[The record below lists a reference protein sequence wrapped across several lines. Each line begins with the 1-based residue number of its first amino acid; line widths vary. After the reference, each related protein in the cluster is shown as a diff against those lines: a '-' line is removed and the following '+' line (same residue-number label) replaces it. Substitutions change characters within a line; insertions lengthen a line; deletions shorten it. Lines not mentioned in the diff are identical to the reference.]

1 MEKVL
6 QKWLDHQCRMLQ
18 GSRRALLVTGKP
30 RNGKFKRAFFWP
42 DDNYDHAVF
51 FRVAQVAVRN
61 KKTVIKTLR
70 NLGKNSDQS
79 LNVLA
84 CPIFFKKKL
93 LGAVVIA
100 MAYRSLSLQNAAVHA
115 KSKLFGLRRPSLQTV
130 AGLTIIFLVGLL
142 LISPLLRIPSS
153 SETASVTRRA
163 IMAPQPIKATQ
174 KQPAVVVRHSRE
186 EAVSKT
192 RKQIRLPKDAQ
203 QDAEPGRQG
212 TGSQPDQVAARSNV
226 VQDKSDAIRSPAVS
240 EEVSSASSE
249 TDTTPSQSEVVATT
263 YSIEIG
269 PIIQASHLKQATHIL
284 QTNGLEFQQTTGEG
298 TVKAIRLLEGLYPRT
313 EVNSRFKAVQK
324 LVASPFVLREKGG
337 MAIYVATYH
346 DRIKA
351 EQKIKQLAK
360 NGIHVTAVDAEL
372 KKKGTLL
379 SIQNCTQSH
388 MDMITDRMSHI
399 GLPVSVAASE

>member
-1 MEKVL
+1 
-6 QKWLDHQCRMLQ
+6 
-18 GSRRALLVTGKP
+18 
-30 RNGKFKRAFFWP
+30 
-42 DDNYDHAVF
+42 
-51 FRVAQVAVRN
+51 
-61 KKTVIKTLR
+61 
-70 NLGKNSDQS
+70 
-79 LNVLA
+79 
-84 CPIFFKKKL
+84 
-93 LGAVVIA
+93 
-100 MAYRSLSLQNAAVHA
+100 
-115 KSKLFGLRRPSLQTV
+115 LRRPSLQTV